1 MTTINHSKNASRFE
15 TTVDGTTAYISYVD
29 NGDVMVFDH
38 TIVPSEI
45 GGRGIAGELTKHA
58 LEYAREHGKKIVP
71 ACSYVAGYLQ
81 KHPEYQ
87 TLVA

>member
-1 MTTINHSKNASRFE
+1 MTTITHNEKTHRFE
-15 TTVDGTTAYISYVD
+15 TTVDGTTAYLSYVD
-29 NGDVMVFDH
+29 NGDVWVFDH

-58 LEYAREHGKKIVP
+58 LDYAREQGKEVVP
-71 ACSYVAGYLQ
+71 ACSYVANYVQ

-87 TLVA
+87 QIVA